1 MTLKDPKIG
10 NLQTTQE
17 SPIMT
22 SDTNKESEPPVKRV
36 VCSRAISP

>member
-22 SDTNKESEPPVKRV
+22 SDANKELKADKRHLAT
-36 VCSRAISP
+36 SIKA